1 MPGHLGKTTISR
13 PGASIHCNRMTPLVV
28 SGALAWA
35 PVSGIRCIHEHV
47 SSGTG
52 IADKII
58 EAPMP
63 SKQSCEHLLTRL
75 SKHPCR
81 AYW

>member
-1 MPGHLGKTTISR
+1 MPGHPGKTTISR

-52 IADKII
+52 IG
-58 EAPMP
+58 
-63 SKQSCEHLLTRL
+63 SRLVLLKVCVHRRIRTQRD
-75 SKHPCR
+75 
-81 AYW
+81 